1 VLPQDERTRAWS
13 DCVNPLTI
21 KPADSLVTHPS
32 LFSSISPADRSVIV
46 SPARTKQLSH
56 GEVLYFESDPV
67 DQIFLITSGFVKI
80 NMLGQN
86 GSMVIVRLCASGDL
100 VDVADLLSGDK
111 HCRMASALRFCRAL
125 VWDAT
130 TFKRLTERFPTLRL
144 NLLRTFTAHLA
155 ELEERFREMATER
168 VSLRVARQFLRLA
181 EKIGQAQNGPVDICL
196 SREELAQMTGTTL
209 FTVSRLVSSWEGR
222 GIVKTRRGGVT
233 ICDFPTLRAVA
244 EEA

>member
-21 KPADSLVTHPS
+21 KPADSLVTRPS

-100 VDVADLLSGDK
+100 VDVAHPLSGDK
-111 HCRMASALRFCRAL
+111 HCRRPSALRFCRAL

-144 NLLRTFTAHLA
+144 NLQRTFTAHLA
-155 ELEERFREMATER
+155 ELEERFRERATER

-181 EKIGQAQNGPVDICL
+181 EKSVKPKMAQSTSAHG
-196 SREELAQMTGTTL
+196 R
-209 FTVSRLVSSWEGR
+209 SWPR
-222 GIVKTRRGGVT
+222 
-233 ICDFPTLRAVA
+233 
-244 EEA
+244 

>member
-1 VLPQDERTRAWS
+1 MLPQDERTRAWS

-196 SREELAQMTGTTL
+196 SREELAQLTGTTL